1 MSETN
6 QQYFDATAYF
16 QSKIDAICSALDVDE
31 YSVTAERKID
41 AVNARVIVVAAMAG
55 PVGAKSAS
63 ITYEV
68 SAHTNNPPE
77 VMSILTELAMA
88 ETNKPFTSAV
98 EKADGNT
105 VFYRI
110 IPSFMTPTIMD
121 RDVEIG
127 ANHGVRIV
135 QYASFG
141 IIADAYDVESIEYK
155 GDEVEF
161 AQATIS
167 FVSQL
172 SSNNKSGEN
181 LMKNASTGAAFSLS
195 LTLPSQRNALVTD
208 IIKVMVGSKGK
219 NTPFDIKI
227 GIGGENGFEME
238 KTLILS
244 TATLNSVLGRVP
256 SLQASFAEFDD

>member
-6 QQYFDATAYF
+6 LQYFDATAYF
-16 QSKIDAICSALDVDE
+16 QSKIDAICAALDVDA

-55 PVGAKSAS
+55 NVGATSAS
-63 ITYEV
+63 ITYEL
-68 SAHTNNPPE
+68 SAYSNNPTE
-77 VMSILTELAMA
+77 VISILTELARSETGKPFSSEA
-88 ETNKPFTSAV
+88 ETS
-98 EKADGNT
+98 DGET
-105 VFYRI
+105 ISYRI
-110 IPSFMTPTIMD
+110 IPSFMTPTVMD

-141 IIADAYDVESIEYK
+141 IVTEAYDVDSIEYK
-155 GDEVEF
+155 GSEVEF

-172 SSNNKSGEN
+172 TSNNKSGEN

-208 IIKVMVGSKGK
+208 VIKVMVGSKGK

-227 GIGGENGFEME
+227 SIGGENGFEIE
-238 KTLILS
+238 KTFILS
-244 TATLNSVLGRVP
+244 TATMNSVLGRVP